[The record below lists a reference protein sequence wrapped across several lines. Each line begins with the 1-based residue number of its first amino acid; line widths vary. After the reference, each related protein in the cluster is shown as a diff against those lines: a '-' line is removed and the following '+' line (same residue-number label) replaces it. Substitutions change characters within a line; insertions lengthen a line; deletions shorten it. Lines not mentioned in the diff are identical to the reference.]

1 MGERKKK
8 KLKREAGLF
17 HDFPEAVQVAIIQS
31 AIDDAAE
38 QRKRNNDELE
48 AQRKAKEGKEKLL
61 HELNLHNTTE
71 AHIDA
76 IYYYKMYH
84 SRACLKNMSLKELRD
99 FIKSLSSKVNQIFY
113 VTLH

>member
-17 HDFPEAVQVAIIQS
+17 HDFPEAVQIAIIQS

-84 SRACLKNMSLKELRD
+84 SRACLKDMTLQKLRD
-99 FIKSLSSKVNQIFY
+99 IIKLLPSKVNQFFY
-113 VTLH
+113 VTLN